1 MKKRIKI
8 NDLDLEYQVI
18 CRDVK
23 YARLEIKNGDLQ
35 LIIPLNYY
43 NHEEVIEKHRK
54 WIYRKISRIKQ
65 LQKDAE
71 EKEIE
76 FGRTDDEFRLQVRS
90 YVTNIS
96 HDLMVTVKRVSFRKM
111 KSRWGSCSSAGNINI
126 NTRLKYLP
134 SHLIEY
140 VVHHE
145 LTHLM
150 EHKHSKRFW
159 SMVSSKFPNY
169 REMEEELSI
178 YWFLVKDLS

>member
-18 CRDVK
+18 RREVK
-23 YARLEIKNGDLQ
+23 YARLEIKNGDLR
-35 LIIPLNYY
+35 LILPSNYS
-43 NHEEVIEKHRK
+43 NPEEVVEKHRK
-54 WIYRKISRIKQ
+54 WIYRKVSRIKQ

-76 FGRTDDEFRLQVRS
+76 LSRSDNEFRQLVRS
-90 YVTNIS
+90 YVANIS
-96 HDLMVTVKRVSFRKM
+96 HDLKVTVNRVSFREM
-111 KSRWGSCSSAGNINI
+111 KSRWGSCSSSGNINI

-145 LTHLM
+145 VTHIM
-150 EHKHSKRFW
+150 ERKHDKRFW
-159 SMVSSKFPNY
+159 SMASSKYPNY
-169 REMEEELSI
+169 KKMEEELSI
-178 YWFLVKDLS
+178 YWFLVRDLS